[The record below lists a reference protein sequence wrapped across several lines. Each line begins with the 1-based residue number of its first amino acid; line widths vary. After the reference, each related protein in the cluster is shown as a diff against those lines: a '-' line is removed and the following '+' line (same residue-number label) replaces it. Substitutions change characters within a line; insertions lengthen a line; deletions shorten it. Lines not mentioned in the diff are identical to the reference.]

1 MMRWTLVA
9 MVTALCSRGERRLF
23 GWSARLDREGD
34 AAARRWTRARSRRRR
49 ARGAGDGARSGRTAG
64 AARCARPARETKRWR
79 PPRPP
84 IRRLR
89 DVRLNSS
96 IDRGPAPARDRRR
109 HLLKAGRNS
118 TPRHFAPHPRALPTR
133 LTPHRASHGRLAQLR
148 QGGRR
153 RRPGLGAPSPPPL
166 ARSRPRLGLAR
177 DGVSRL
183 AAAADADLPAV
194 SPPPRP
200 PPPRP
205 PPVSPPPTIPPPDP
219 RASPVARLATAR
231 TSPATTV
238 ATSSRATTA
247 TPRT

>member
-1 MMRWTLVA
+1 

-79 PPRPP
+79 PPPPTNPAAARRPP
-84 IRRLR
+84 QL
-89 DVRLNSS
+89 
-96 IDRGPAPARDRRR
+96 IDRSGPRRR
-109 HLLKAGRNS
+109 AVDDATCSRLAGTPRENS

-133 LTPHRASHGRLAQLR
+133 LTPHRARHGRLAQLR

-205 PPVSPPPTIPPPDP
+205 PPVSPPPTLPPPDP